1 MTRYI
6 FPEILFTGFV
16 LAIYFACVIIRKRD
30 WKYKENRL
38 FVIFCLSSAIWSFGF
53 FGVLIQTIPEKAY
66 LWRAIGMVGTFAYL
80 ISATYMICYFANI
93 KKFYRYFAEVFSLF
107 GIVIYFFVI
116 QKEQTTYKLDKIGM
130 TYSFK
135 SGIWNTLY
143 ILYTVIVAINM
154 LFVVIYMLRNAK
166 SQRLKELGKKLLLVE
181 GVVILGMIFDTV
193 FPIVGK
199 MAIPGSSIAQ
209 FLGLAVMYYTIIF
222 VSHSRINI
230 ENMSKFIYYS
240 LNVPVLIYDSDLKLQ
255 LINDTAYSFFDI
267 TEEDLSN
274 TEVEHLFTL
283 KSEDVFRFDTDEHTI
298 DAICYNNKLYCNL
311 SVNKIYDDY
320 DDIIGYI
327 IIVTDLSER
336 IKSMRELEEAMNAAE
351 HANQAKSSFLANMSH
366 EIRTPMNAIIGF
378 SELVLK
384 MDINNEVREH
394 IEDIKWS
401 SHNLLAIIND
411 ILDISKIE
419 SGKMEL
425 SMENYYTA
433 SLLNDVALIISS
445 QASKKN
451 LEFKMNIA
459 ENIPREMYGDKV
471 RIRGILINIL
481 NNAVKYTNEGQIIFD
496 VSVINQTAH
505 NIKIEFKITDTGIG
519 IKPENLDNLFNTF
532 ERLEQ
537 KHQYAIEGSGLGL
550 SIANGFINLMGGDI
564 FVESTYGK
572 GSTFTVIL
580 EQGVIDAK
588 PLDKEFYRAKDN
600 YTNSSLSDMQIRD
613 LHVLVTDDNMINLKV
628 AHGILS
634 YYGLNV
640 DTAES
645 GKKAIELCKNNNYD
659 IVFMDQM
666 MPEID
671 GIEAMNQI
679 RKLNSHYKKGGLG
692 KIIALTADAIKG
704 AKESLLEKGFD
715 EYLGKPINVT
725 HLERI
730 FKEFVPK
737 EKIIYKKADKPA
749 NPNGNS
755 FTNSNNLLNN
765 NLTPIN
771 NSIDVNTNSEVNINN
786 AFKFLKENL
795 KNIDIERGIANCGG
809 LITDYLKILEI
820 TYEYGEKQLEELKNA
835 HDNKDYEYYTIKI
848 HALKSTSLNIGA
860 TEISEMA
867 KSQELE
873 GKAGNYS
880 YIDEHMWE
888 FQDEYR
894 KLLEKLYIVLNH
906 FDMLPSADT
915 SNEVIELDEETIIQ
929 ILNNIDRCIDDFDFS
944 EVFEIL
950 EEIKNYKV
958 SEKYR
963 EIFDKIAELMDE
975 LLVDEIKKVIQNA
988 LA

>member
-1 MTRYI
+1 MIRYI

-16 LAIYFACVIIRKRD
+16 LALYFAFVIIRKKE

-38 FVIFCLSSAIWSFGF
+38 FVIFCLSSAVWSFGF
-53 FGVLIQTIPEKAY
+53 FGVLIQTIPNKAY

-80 ISATYMICYFANI
+80 ISATYMICYFADI
-93 KKFYRYFAEVFSLF
+93 KKFYRYFAEGFSLF
-107 GIVIYFFVI
+107 GIIIYFFVI
-116 QKEQTTYKLDKIGM
+116 QKEQTTYTLDKIGM

-166 SQRLKELGKKLLLVE
+166 LQRLKELGKKLLLVE
-181 GVVILGMIFDTV
+181 GVVILGMILDTV
-193 FPIVGK
+193 FPIIGK

-209 FLGLAVMYYTIIF
+209 FLGLAVMYHTIIF

-230 ENMSKFIYYS
+230 ENMSEFIYYS
-240 LNVPVLIYDSDLKLQ
+240 LNAPVLIYDSDLKLQ
-255 LINDTAYSFFDI
+255 IINDTAYSFFDI
-267 TEEDLSN
+267 EEENLSH
-274 TEVEHLFTL
+274 TEVEQLFTL
-283 KSEDVFRFDTDEHTI
+283 KSEDVFHFDTDDHTI
-298 DAICYNNKLYCNL
+298 DAICCNNMLYCNL

-336 IKSMRELEEAMNAAE
+336 IKSMNELEEAMNEAE
-351 HANQAKSSFLANMSH
+351 HANKAKSSFLANMSH

-384 MDINNEVREH
+384 MDINDEVREYV
-394 IEDIKWS
+394 EDIKWS

-425 SMENYYTA
+425 AMENYYTA

-445 QASKKN
+445 QANKKD
-451 LEFKMNIA
+451 LEFKMNVD
-459 ENIPREMYGDKV
+459 ENIPRQMFGDKV

-481 NNAVKYTNEGQIIFD
+481 NNAVKYTNEGKIIFD
-496 VSVINQTAH
+496 VSVINQTTH
-505 NIKIEFKITDTGIG
+505 NIKLEFKITDTGIG

-532 ERLEQ
+532 ERLDQ
-537 KHQYAIEGSGLGL
+537 KHQYSIEGSGLGL
-550 SIANGFINLMGGDI
+550 AIANGYINLMGGDI

-580 EQGVIDAK
+580 EQGIIDSK

-600 YTNSSLSDMQIRD
+600 YNNSSLSDIQIID
-613 LHVLVTDDNMINLKV
+613 MHVLVTDDNMINLKV

-640 DTAES
+640 DTAGS
-645 GKKAIELCKNNNYD
+645 GMEAIELCKKNNYD
-659 IVFMDQM
+659 IIFMDQM

-671 GIEAMNQI
+671 GIEAMNKI
-679 RKLNSHYKKGGLG
+679 RLLNPHYKSGGNG
-692 KIIALTADAIKG
+692 KIIVLTADAIKG
-704 AKESLLEKGFD
+704 AKEDLLQKGFD

-725 HLERI
+725 QLERI
-730 FKEFVPK
+730 FHEFVPK
-737 EKIIYKKADKPA
+737 EKIVYKKFNKPA
-749 NPNGNS
+749 NSNTNS
-755 FTNSNNLLNN
+755 FIDSSNLLNN
-765 NLTPIN
+765 NNQITYI
-771 NSIDVNTNSEVNINN
+771 
-786 AFKFLKENL
+786 KENL
-795 KNIDIERGIANCGG
+795 TDIDIERGISNCGG
-809 LITDYLKILEI
+809 QISDYLKILEI

-835 HDNKDYEYYTIKI
+835 YDNKDYEYYIIKI

-867 KSQELE
+867 KQQELE
-873 GKAGNYS
+873 GKAGNFS
-880 YIDEHMWE
+880 YIDEHMLK

-894 KLLEKLYIVLNH
+894 KLLKKIYIVLSY
-906 FDMLPSADT
+906 FDMLPNNDSSDDA
-915 SNEVIELDEETIIQ
+915 IELDEETIIQ

-950 EEIKNYKV
+950 EETKNYKLPKV
-958 SEKYR
+958 YKEA
-963 EIFDKIAELMDE
+963 FDKITQLMDD
-975 LLVDEIKKVIQNA
+975 LLVDEIKELIQNT
-988 LA
+988 LT